1 MTIRD
6 HIAWIAQDLKIATE
20 ECIKKKKKDCVK
32 VNGAY
37 ESCIQS
43 SLSRN

>member
-20 ECIKKKKKDCVK
+20 ECIKKKKKT
-32 VNGAY
+32 A
-37 ESCIQS
+37 
-43 SLSRN
+43 

>member
-20 ECIKKKKKDCVK
+20 ECIKKKKRLR
-32 VNGAY
+32 
-37 ESCIQS
+37 ESEWC
-43 SLSRN
+43 L